1 MKAPILELRN
11 LSISIRSKKPA
22 RRLVSELC
30 FELYEAETLAIVGES
45 GSGKSL
51 SSLALMGLLPKTLEL
66 SSGTLHLMGRP
77 LKMKSEREMLK
88 IRGND
93 VAMIFQEPMTA
104 LTPVLS
110 IGEQLMEGI
119 LYHQNLSHR
128 AAEDLAIDMLRKA
141 RISDPKKR
149 MKQFPHQLSGGM
161 RQRIMIAMALACRPK
176 ILIADEPTT
185 ALDVTVQAQILTL
198 MKSLQQQFGTSIILV
213 THDMGVV
220 AETADRVLVMCQGEG
235 VEQGL
240 VNDVLNKPKHSYTR
254 TLLNCVPVLGNMKD
268 SQTLKPITPTKN
280 SLLDVRNLVVRFDIS
295 NGLFRRVKSRVHAVE
310 NVDLSI
316 EVGETLA
323 LVGESGSG
331 KSTLGRAILNL
342 TPIESGDVFF
352 DGRNIAGIAPNQMR
366 SLRRD
371 IQMIFQDP
379 MASLNPRHRVKAL
392 LSEPMN
398 IFYKLSKAERINK
411 SIELLERVGLKES
424 DMNRY
429 PHEFSGGQRQRIC
442 IARAIS
448 TEPKIIVA
456 DECVSALDVSI
467 QAQILDLLRELQK
480 EKNISFL
487 FISHDLAVVERIS
500 HRIAVMTQGQIV
512 ESGDTFAVLNNAQ
525 HAYTKQLISAVP
537 NTDPNYKKLSNKLL
551 LDSEPLSPIRSLN
564 YQPQRLQKSVVDAKH
579 QHWIIEPDALRTT
592 KGIAI
597 NSPTR

>member
-1 MKAPILELRN
+1 MKNAILELN
-11 LSISIRSKKPA
+11 DLSISVQSKKLET
-22 RRLVSELC
+22 RLVNQLC
-30 FELYEAETLAIVGES
+30 FDLKEGETLAIVGES

-51 SSLALMGLLPKTLEL
+51 SSLALMGLLPKTLTL
-66 SSGTLHLMGRP
+66 SSGTLQLMG
-77 LKMKSEREMLK
+77 KSLNLNSELEMQK

-119 LYHQNLSHR
+119 LHHQKIGYS
-128 AAEDLAIDMLRKA
+128 AAKTLAVDMLRKA
-141 RISDPKKR
+141 RISDPEKR
-149 MKQFPHQLSGGM
+149 MKQFPHELSGGM
-161 RQRIMIAMALACRPK
+161 RQRVMIAMALACRPK

-185 ALDVTVQAQILTL
+185 ALDVTVQAQILAL

-220 AETADRVLVMCQGEG
+220 AEMADRVLVMCQGES
-235 VEQGL
+235 VETGL
-240 VNDVLNKPKHSYTR
+240 VSDVLINPRHPYTQK
-254 TLLNCVPVLGNMKD
+254 LLKCLPVLGKTND
-268 SQTLKPITPTKN
+268 TQTVNPITPSK
-280 SLLDVRNLVVRFDIS
+280 SPLLDVQNLVVRFDIA

-316 EVGETLA
+316 QVGETLA

-342 TPIESGDVFF
+342 TSIESGSVIF
-352 DGRNIAGIAPNQMR
+352 DGREIAGLPANQMR

-379 MASLNPRHRVKAL
+379 MASLNPRHKVKAL
-392 LSEPMN
+392 VSEPMK
-398 IFYKLSKAERINK
+398 IFYKLSNAQRMTKT
-411 SIELLERVGLKES
+411 IELLERVGLKES
-424 DMNRY
+424 DMHRY

-456 DECVSALDVSI
+456 DECVSALDVSV
-467 QAQILDLLRELQK
+467 QAQILDLLKELQE

-487 FISHDLAVVERIS
+487 FISHDLAVVERVS

-512 ESGDTFAVLNNAQ
+512 ESGNTDAVLQNAQ
-525 HAYTKQLISAVP
+525 HAYTRQLISAVP
-537 NTDPNYKKLSNKLL
+537 NPDPTQNRLSNNTVTN
-551 LDSEPLSPIRSLN
+551 SEPLSPIRPLN
-564 YQPQRLQKSVVDAKH
+564 YRPPRHHKSVIDGDH
-579 QHWIIEPDALRTT
+579 HHWIIESEEHRTSRSISIDALS
-592 KGIAI
+592 
-597 NSPTR
+597 N